1 MFNHSNIIYF
11 AIATAIA
18 IAFFI
23 KYSVKGKS
31 IILTMNALSLAFSG
45 YCVHYGYVENNFYAY
60 AVSILIFIA
69 TTHKLYQ
76 KI

>member
-1 MFNHSNIIYF
+1 MFNYNNIIYF
-11 AIATAIA
+11 VIAAVIA
-18 IAFFI
+18 IVFFI
-23 KYSVKGKS
+23 KYFVKEKS
-31 IILTMNALSLAFSG
+31 IILIMNAFSLAFSG